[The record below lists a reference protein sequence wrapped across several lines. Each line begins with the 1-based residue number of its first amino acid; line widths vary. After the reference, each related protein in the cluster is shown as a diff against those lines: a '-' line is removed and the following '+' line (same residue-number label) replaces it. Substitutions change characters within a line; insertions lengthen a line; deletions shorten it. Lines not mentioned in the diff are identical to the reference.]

1 MAQTVNL
8 EEILRLLIYLL
19 IDDLF
24 RRFYGSKG
32 EKKRRL
38 ILSGN
43 NLDKK
48 GGFESLFKKI
58 RVKNG
63 LVMML
68 VQNLA
73 CKALNCRQAS
83 LDYHLFSFLRV

>member
-32 EKKRRL
+32 EKKE
-38 ILSGN
+38 
-43 NLDKK
+43 D
-48 GGFESLFKKI
+48 
-58 RVKNG
+58 
-63 LVMML
+63 
-68 VQNLA
+68 
-73 CKALNCRQAS
+73 
-83 LDYHLFSFLRV
+83 